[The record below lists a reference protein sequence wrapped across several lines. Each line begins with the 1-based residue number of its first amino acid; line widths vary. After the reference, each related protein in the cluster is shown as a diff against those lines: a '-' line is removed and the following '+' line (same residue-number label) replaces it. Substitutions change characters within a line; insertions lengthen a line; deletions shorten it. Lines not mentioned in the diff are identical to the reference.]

1 VVGMAKLAR
10 WEPFRELDD
19 IRTGF
24 DRLLERISPSLYGEG
39 MWMPAVDIKDTGENL
54 VVKAEVPG
62 FDKKDIN
69 ISLTGDTITISGKMQ
84 EEKEEK
90 KAQYL
95 YRERV
100 SGSFTRSFTLP
111 VPVDREKVKATCKD
125 GVLEIILP
133 KAEEAK
139 TKEIKVNVE

>member
-1 VVGMAKLAR
+1 MAKLAR

>member
-1 VVGMAKLAR
+1 MAKLAR

-19 IRTGF
+19 IRSGF
-24 DRLLERISPSLYGEG
+24 DRLLERISPNLYGEG
-39 MWMPAVDIKDTGENL
+39 MWLPAVDIKDTGENL

-95 YRERV
+95 YKERV

>member
-1 VVGMAKLAR
+1 MVGMAKLAR

>member
-1 VVGMAKLAR
+1 MAKLAR

-84 EEKEEK
+84 EGKEEK

>member
-1 VVGMAKLAR
+1 MAKLAR

-125 GVLEIILP
+125 GVLEIIFP